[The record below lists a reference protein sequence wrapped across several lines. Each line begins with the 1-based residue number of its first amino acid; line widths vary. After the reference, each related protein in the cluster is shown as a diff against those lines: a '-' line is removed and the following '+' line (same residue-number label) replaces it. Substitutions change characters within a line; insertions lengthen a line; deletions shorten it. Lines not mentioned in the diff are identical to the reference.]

1 MRFINFNY
9 QKTVSTFTIFT
20 SEAFKQLFSHRC
32 GDSSI
37 QRKNGAGGKKT
48 ERTSTSTRPNE
59 NIASFSDALRYCL
72 LKCVNNAHTHTLLS
86 RACVFSAANMF
97 APFFF
102 QRHFRAVYI
111 FKLCAWWVKMT

>member
-59 NIASFSDALRYCL
+59 NIAPFSDALRYCL
-72 LKCVNNAHTHTLLS
+72 LKCVNNAHIHTLLS
-86 RACVFSAANMF
+86 RACVLRTC
-97 APFFF
+97 APFCFF
-102 QRHFRAVYI
+102 FRIGFFARI
-111 FKLCAWWVKMT
+111 FLNYARVWWVRTT